1 LRNKTYDIE
10 ESLRSLEKCITK
22 NTFILPLYNGVD
34 AQERISTLYPD
45 NEVLKGCVYIIS
57 MIESPGKIRKMGP
70 FENYTLDQ
78 IQHRFG
84 S

>member
-1 LRNKTYDIE
+1 M
-10 ESLRSLEKCITK
+10 
-22 NTFILPLYNGVD
+22 
-34 AQERISTLYPD
+34 QERISTLYPD

-70 FENYTLDQ
+70 LKNYTLDQ

>member
-70 FENYTLDQ
+70 LKNYTLDQ

>member
-22 NTFILPLYNGVD
+22 TLSFPLYNGVD

-57 MIESPGKIRKMGP
+57 MIESPGKK
-70 FENYTLDQ
+70 ENGA
-78 IQHRFG
+78 F
-84 S
+84 

>member
-1 LRNKTYDIE
+1 
-10 ESLRSLEKCITK
+10 
-22 NTFILPLYNGVD
+22 
-34 AQERISTLYPD
+34 
-45 NEVLKGCVYIIS
+45 

-84 S
+84 LKALQTILKCIIRKLPR